1 MYNRKKRLFLTA
13 VCLSLGLLTGCNVG
27 DTKNYKQAAQDLE
40 QGNYEAALE
49 EYETAISEGV
59 KPAQSYRGAGV
70 AKLKLGNYEEAI
82 TYFND
87 ALKCD
92 KVGKALKKDILS
104 YRAVAYLKVKD
115 YEAALEDCQ
124 TLAENYKMDADL
136 YFLTG
141 ETALAMDSYE
151 EASANFEQAYGEDA
165 TYDRAI
171 QIYGAYLNR
180 DMEADGTRYLEA
192 ALSGTAKNAEDHCDR
207 GRVYY
212 YMDDYENAESELKQ
226 AIDGDNGLA
235 LCDIEDGDY
244 DSALSDIES
253 GIHVAGAEDMQ
264 SLLFNEIVV
273 YEKKLDF
280 QTALQKAQEYLE
292 NCIHN
297 QDSSGGVIEC
307 RVQGMPVGIGE
318 PVFDKLDATL
328 AKAMLS
334 IGAVKGFE
342 IGDGFLAATATGST
356 NNDAFVIQDEQ
367 VKKQTNH
374 SGGVLGGMSDGDEIV
389 FRVAVKPTPSISQAQ
404 QTVDLHGKERQI
416 YRLLSLTD
424 RRHDPVIVPRA
435 VVVVESMA
443 AITLVD
449 ALFANMSARM
459 DAIVDF
465 YQKR

>member
-1 MYNRKKRLFLTA
+1 MAGSTFGETFRISTWGE
-13 VCLSLGLLTGCNVG
+13 SHG
-27 DTKNYKQAAQDLE
+27 
-40 QGNYEAALE
+40 AALGVVIDGVPAGLTLDLAHIQQFMDRRKPGQSKFT
-49 EYETAISEGV
+49 TARNEADAIEILSGVFEGKTTGTPV
-59 KPAQSYRGAGV
+59 SMMVRNADQHSKDYSDIAEVFRPGHADYTFWEKYGIRDYRGGGRSSGRETIGRVAAGAIAV
-70 AKLKLGNYEEAI
+70 QILEALGI
-82 TYFND
+82 TICAYTKSIGPVEIEQFD
-87 ALKCD
+87 ATEIHK
-92 KVGKALKKDILS
+92 
-104 YRAVAYLKVKD
+104 
-115 YEAALEDCQ
+115 
-124 TLAENYKMDADL
+124 NP
-136 YFLTG
+136 
-141 ETALAMDSYE
+141 LAMPD
-151 EASANFEQAYGEDA
+151 AN
-165 TYDRAI
+165 
-171 QIYGAYLNR
+171 
-180 DMEADGTRYLEA
+180 A
-192 ALSGTAKNAEDHCDR
+192 AK
-207 GRVYY
+207 
-212 YMDDYENAESELKQ
+212 
-226 AIDGDNGLA
+226 
-235 LCDIEDGDY
+235 
-244 DSALSDIES
+244 
-253 GIHVAGAEDMQ
+253 
-264 SLLFNEIVV
+264 
-273 YEKKLDF
+273 
-280 QTALQKAQEYLE
+280 KAQEYLE

-416 YRLLSLTD
+416 EIHG
-424 RRHDPVIVPRA
+424 RHDPVIVPRA

-449 ALFANMSARM
+449 ALLANMSARM

>member
-226 AIDGDNGLA
+226 AIDEILKLNPKPGGTVADFSYGQQAEKIIPDFMLDLVDGELQLSLNSGDIPELKINKAYLNILEQYQKDQSPKNKKDVVSFVKYKLNSARSFIDAVQQRDNTLMLTMTAIVQFQKQFFLTGDETMLKPMILKDIADITGLDVSTISRVSNSKYVQTWFGIYA
-235 LCDIEDGDY
+235 LKDFFTG
-244 DSALSDIES
+244 SMQTTS
-253 GIHVAGAEDMQ
+253 GEEVSTGELKNM
-264 SLLFNEIVV
+264 L
-273 YEKKLDF
+273 KKLVDD
-280 QTALQKAQEYLE
+280 E
-292 NCIHN
+292 
-297 QDSSGGVIEC
+297 
-307 RVQGMPVGIGE
+307 
-318 PVFDKLDATL
+318 DK
-328 AKAMLS
+328 
-334 IGAVKGFE
+334 
-342 IGDGFLAATATGST
+342 
-356 NNDAFVIQDEQ
+356 
-367 VKKQTNH
+367 KK
-374 SGGVLGGMSDGDEIV
+374 
-389 FRVAVKPTPSISQAQ
+389 P
-404 QTVDLHGKERQI
+404 
-416 YRLLSLTD
+416 LTD
-424 RRHDPVIVPRA
+424 DELVILMEKAGYQIARRTVTKYRQMLDIPV
-435 VVVVESMA
+435 
-443 AITLVD
+443 
-449 ALFANMSARM
+449 ARLRRE
-459 DAIVDF
+459 I
-465 YQKR
+465 

>member
-1 MYNRKKRLFLTA
+1 M
-13 VCLSLGLLTGCNVG
+13 VG
-27 DTKNYKQAAQDLE
+27 STFGE
-40 QGNYEAALE
+40 TFRISTWGESHGAALGVVIDGVPAGLTLDLAHIQQFMDRRKPGQSKFT
-49 EYETAISEGV
+49 TARNEADAIEILSGVFEGKTTGTPISMMVRNADQHSKDYSDIAEVFRPGHADYTFWE
-59 KPAQSYRGAGV
+59 KYGIRDYRGGGRSSGRETIGRVAAGAIAV
-70 AKLKLGNYEEAI
+70 QVLEALGI
-82 TYFND
+82 TICAYTKSIGPVEIEQFD
-87 ALKCD
+87 ATEIHK
-92 KVGKALKKDILS
+92 
-104 YRAVAYLKVKD
+104 
-115 YEAALEDCQ
+115 
-124 TLAENYKMDADL
+124 NP
-136 YFLTG
+136 
-141 ETALAMDSYE
+141 LAMPD
-151 EASANFEQAYGEDA
+151 AN
-165 TYDRAI
+165 
-171 QIYGAYLNR
+171 
-180 DMEADGTRYLEA
+180 A
-192 ALSGTAKNAEDHCDR
+192 AK
-207 GRVYY
+207 
-212 YMDDYENAESELKQ
+212 
-226 AIDGDNGLA
+226 
-235 LCDIEDGDY
+235 
-244 DSALSDIES
+244 
-253 GIHVAGAEDMQ
+253 
-264 SLLFNEIVV
+264 
-273 YEKKLDF
+273 
-280 QTALQKAQEYLE
+280 KAQEYLE
-292 NCIHN
+292 NCIHM

-416 YRLLSLTD
+416 EIHG
-424 RRHDPVIVPRA
+424 RHDPVIVPRA

>member
-212 YMDDYENAESELKQ
+212 YMDDYENARTELTTAADKGSTEATLILGMVYMAQ
-226 AIDGDNGLA
+226 GDTSNARSFYQQYIDADGDDPAKGYNGLA
-235 LCDIEDGDY
+235 LCDISDGDY
-244 DSALSDIES
+244 DSALQNISQGLGDATLDEMR
-253 GIHVAGAEDMQ
+253 D
-264 SLLFNEIVV
+264 LLFNEIVV

-280 QTALQKAQEYLE
+280 STALSKAQEYVQTFKDDDAAAKELTFLQSRVG
-292 NCIHN
+292 N
-297 QDSSGGVIEC
+297 QAAAGDASEADTSNESTAEESADTGTDESSE
-307 RVQGMPVGIGE
+307 
-318 PVFDKLDATL
+318 
-328 AKAMLS
+328 
-334 IGAVKGFE
+334 
-342 IGDGFLAATATGST
+342 
-356 NNDAFVIQDEQ
+356 
-367 VKKQTNH
+367 
-374 SGGVLGGMSDGDEIV
+374 
-389 FRVAVKPTPSISQAQ
+389 
-404 QTVDLHGKERQI
+404 
-416 YRLLSLTD
+416 
-424 RRHDPVIVPRA
+424 
-435 VVVVESMA
+435 ES
-443 AITLVD
+443 
-449 ALFANMSARM
+449 
-459 DAIVDF
+459 
-465 YQKR
+465 Y

>member
-1 MYNRKKRLFLTA
+1 MKNKKTALLLA
-13 VCLSLGLLTGCNVG
+13 VCLSLGTLAGCSTEEIN
-27 DTKNYKQAAQDLE
+27 NYRQAELDLAD
-40 QGNYEAALE
+40 GNFQTALE
-49 EYETAISEGV
+49 EYETAVSDGIKVAE
-59 KPAQSYRGAGV
+59 SYRGAGV
-70 AKLKLGNYEEAI
+70 ANVRLGNYEAAI
-82 TYFND
+82 EDFTQ
-87 ALKCD
+87 ALNCE

-104 YRAVAYLKVKD
+104 YRAAAYLKTKS
-115 YEAALEDCQ
+115 YEEALTDCQ
-124 TLAENYKMDADL
+124 ALAEGYDMDADL

-226 AIDGDNGLA
+226 AIDGDNTEALVLLGMVYMDKGDSANAKAMFQQYVSQAENGAKGFNGLA

-253 GIHVAGAEDMQ
+253 GIHEAGAEDMQ

-292 NCIHN
+292 LYP
-297 QDSSGGVIEC
+297 E
-307 RVQGMPVGIGE
+307 
-318 PVFDKLDATL
+318 DKT
-328 AKAMLS
+328 
-334 IGAVKGFE
+334 
-342 IGDGFLAATATGST
+342 
-356 NNDAFVIQDEQ
+356 
-367 VKKQTNH
+367 VKKELAFLKT
-374 SGGVLGGMSDGDEIV
+374 
-389 FRVAVKPTPSISQAQ
+389 RV
-404 QTVDLHGKERQI
+404 
-416 YRLLSLTD
+416 
-424 RRHDPVIVPRA
+424 
-435 VVVVESMA
+435 
-443 AITLVD
+443 
-449 ALFANMSARM
+449 
-459 DAIVDF
+459 
-465 YQKR
+465 

>member
-1 MYNRKKRLFLTA
+1 MGN
-13 VCLSLGLLTGCNVG
+13 
-27 DTKNYKQAAQDLE
+27 TKNYKQAAQDLE

-82 TYFND
+82 TYFDD

-104 YRAVAYLKVKD
+104 YRAVAYLKVKVMR
-115 YEAALEDCQ
+115 Q
-124 TLAENYKMDADL
+124 RWK
-136 YFLTG
+136 
-141 ETALAMDSYE
+141 TARLWQKTIKWMRICTSLREKQHWPDSYE

-226 AIDGDNGLA
+226 AIDGDNTEALVLLGMVYMDKGDSANAKAMFQQYVSQAENGAKGFNGLA

-292 NCIHN
+292 LYP
-297 QDSSGGVIEC
+297 E
-307 RVQGMPVGIGE
+307 
-318 PVFDKLDATL
+318 DKT
-328 AKAMLS
+328 
-334 IGAVKGFE
+334 
-342 IGDGFLAATATGST
+342 
-356 NNDAFVIQDEQ
+356 
-367 VKKQTNH
+367 VKKELAFLKT
-374 SGGVLGGMSDGDEIV
+374 
-389 FRVAVKPTPSISQAQ
+389 RV
-404 QTVDLHGKERQI
+404 
-416 YRLLSLTD
+416 
-424 RRHDPVIVPRA
+424 
-435 VVVVESMA
+435 
-443 AITLVD
+443 
-449 ALFANMSARM
+449 
-459 DAIVDF
+459 
-465 YQKR
+465 

>member
-27 DTKNYKQAAQDLE
+27 NTKNYKQAAQDLE

-115 YEAALEDCQ
+115 YGAALEDCQ

-165 TYDRAI
+165 TYDRAL

-226 AIDGDNGLA
+226 AIDEILKLNPKPGGTVADFSYGQQAEKIIPDFMLDLVDGELQLSLNSGDIPELKINKAYLNILEQYQKDQSPKNKKDVVSFVKYKLNSARSFIDAVQQRNNTLMLTMTAIVQFQKQFFLTGDETMLKPMILKDIADITGLDVSTISRVSNSKYVQTWFGIYA
-235 LCDIEDGDY
+235 LKDFFTG
-244 DSALSDIES
+244 SMQTTS
-253 GIHVAGAEDMQ
+253 GEEVSTGELKNM
-264 SLLFNEIVV
+264 L
-273 YEKKLDF
+273 KKLVDD
-280 QTALQKAQEYLE
+280 E
-292 NCIHN
+292 
-297 QDSSGGVIEC
+297 
-307 RVQGMPVGIGE
+307 
-318 PVFDKLDATL
+318 DK
-328 AKAMLS
+328 
-334 IGAVKGFE
+334 
-342 IGDGFLAATATGST
+342 
-356 NNDAFVIQDEQ
+356 
-367 VKKQTNH
+367 KK
-374 SGGVLGGMSDGDEIV
+374 
-389 FRVAVKPTPSISQAQ
+389 P
-404 QTVDLHGKERQI
+404 
-416 YRLLSLTD
+416 LTD
-424 RRHDPVIVPRA
+424 DELVILMEKAGYQIARRTVAKYRQMLDIPV
-435 VVVVESMA
+435 
-443 AITLVD
+443 
-449 ALFANMSARM
+449 ARLRRE
-459 DAIVDF
+459 I
-465 YQKR
+465 